1 MREDISIK
9 IQNTRILPLRWLA
22 NYLFEPLSMKFFDL
36 GLRRHDLLEGMG
48 AEDRVFKNDFR
59 LKLWWRLY
67 EIIGTPYM
75 RWGTMYQLDMT
86 KLKEEFEDMSGDEWN
101 DYDSD
106 GIPYWENQWHEDP
119 ITGDAWRLIRK

>member
-1 MREDISIK
+1 MSFKVQR
-9 IQNTRILPLRWLA
+9 TRILPLRWLA
-22 NYLFEPLSMKFFDL
+22 NYISEPLSMKFFDL
-36 GLRRHDLLEGMG
+36 GLRRHDLLDNMG
-48 AEDRVFKNDFR
+48 AEDRVFQNDFR

-67 EIIGTPYM
+67 AIIGEPYM